1 MIHIKRISAI
11 LISVIIAAFSVLAGS
26 AAVIYEQDGYKFTDL
41 DANTVSLCGW
51 DNRTPELI
59 LPNKIGDYYF
69 AEILRKINIDYFTLQ
84 NICDNLKICLPV

>member
-11 LISVIIAAFSVLAGS
+11 LISVIIAAFSFLAGS

-69 AEILRKINIDYFTLQ
+69 AEISDLAYVEIMA
-84 NICDNLKICLPV
+84 LPGLIFLSPLT